1 MVLFLTL
8 LIEIFSHAGGGGEK
22 VLWCM
27 IDALKREFN
36 DKIEIAIYTGIS
48 SWKHLLNS

>member
-1 MVLFLTL
+1 MVLFLQL

-27 IDALKREFN
+27 IDALSREF
-36 DKIEIAIYTGIS
+36 KEKVEIAIYTGIS
-48 SWKHLLNS
+48 